1 MVSTFMGQRTILITG
16 ASSGI
21 GAALAR
27 AEARAGVTLLLWGRN
42 AARLEEVA
50 DACRAR
56 GADARSELFDLSDS
70 AGFAAALAAADAATP
85 IDLAI
90 FNAGLGGTAPDMCAA
105 EAPQTARAIAEVNF
119 VAPVIGANLIAE
131 AMAKRGGGQI
141 VLVGSI
147 AESYPLP
154 MAPTY
159 AATKAG
165 LKMFA
170 EALRL
175 RLKKHR
181 VVVTLVSPGFIDTPM
196 SRKVSEPKPFLMT
209 ADAAAKVISRRV
221 ARGDAAIVVPWQ
233 FRVIRAATC
242 LLPRFVLRWALARS

>member
-1 MVSTFMGQRTILITG
+1 
-16 ASSGI
+16 
-21 GAALAR
+21 LAR

-42 AARLEEVA
+42 AARLEEVVQ
-50 DACRAR
+50 ACRAR
-56 GADARSELFDLSDS
+56 GAEAKSELFDLSDS
-70 AGFAAALAAADAATP
+70 AGFAPRLAAADAATP

-90 FNAGLGGTAPDMCAA
+90 FNAGLGGTAPDDAVSEGP
-105 EAPQTARAIAEVNF
+105 EAARAIAEVNF
-119 VAPVIGANLIAE
+119 VAPVVGAHLIAE
-131 AMAKRGGGQI
+131 AMARRGGGQI
-141 VLVGSI
+141 VLIGSI
-147 AESYPLP
+147 SESYPLP

-175 RLKKHR
+175 RLAKHR

-196 SRKVSEPKPFLMT
+196 SQQVTQPKPFLIG
-209 ADAAAKVISRRV
+209 ADAAARIISRRI

-233 FRVIRAATC
+233 FRVIRAATN

>member
-1 MVSTFMGQRTILITG
+1 MGQKTILITG

-50 DACRAR
+50 QECRAR
-56 GADARSELFDLSDS
+56 GAEARSEIFDLSDS
-70 AGFAAALAAADAATP
+70 AGFAPRLAAADTTTP

-90 FNAGLGGTAPDMCAA
+90 FNAGLGGTAPDDAVA
-105 EAPQTARAIAEVNF
+105 EAPETARAIAEVNF
-119 VAPVIGANLIAE
+119 VAPIVGAHLIAE

-175 RLKKHR
+175 RLAKHR
-181 VVVTLVSPGFIDTPM
+181 VIVTLVSPGFIDTPM
-196 SRKVSEPKPFLMT
+196 SRKVTDPKPFLMK
-209 ADAAAKVISRRV
+209 ADAAAQIISRRI
-221 ARGDAAIVVPWQ
+221 ARGDATIVVPWQ
-233 FRVIRAATC
+233 FRVIRAATG

>member
-1 MVSTFMGQRTILITG
+1 MGQKTILITG

-50 DACRAR
+50 QACRAR
-56 GADARSELFDLSDS
+56 GAEAKIELFDLSDS
-70 AGFAAALAAADAATP
+70 AGFAPRLAAADAATP

-90 FNAGLGGTAPDMCAA
+90 FNAGLGGTAPDDAVT
-105 EAPQTARAIAEVNF
+105 EGPEIARAIAEVNF
-119 VAPVIGANLIAE
+119 VAPVVGAHLIAA
-131 AMAKRGGGQI
+131 AMARRGGGQI
-141 VLVGSI
+141 VLIGSI
-147 AESYPLP
+147 SESYPLP

-175 RLKKHR
+175 RLAKHR

-196 SRKVSEPKPFLMT
+196 SQQVTQPKPFLIG
-209 ADAAAKVISRRV
+209 ADAAARIISRRI

-233 FRVIRAATC
+233 FRVIRAATN